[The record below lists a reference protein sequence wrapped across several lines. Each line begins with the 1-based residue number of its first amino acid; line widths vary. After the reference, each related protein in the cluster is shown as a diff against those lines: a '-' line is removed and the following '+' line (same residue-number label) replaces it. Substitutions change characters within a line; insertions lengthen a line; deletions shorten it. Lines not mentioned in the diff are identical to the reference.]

1 LHGGSSIGGVQRSV
15 LLAAAALA
23 VASGAAAVAFAVEGG
38 AGAPASV
45 DRPPATDSA
54 EGEAT
59 VTPAEAAPEPPP
71 SAADPEPAPIFPATT
86 RAGLPELQAAVGRGH
101 QPWLVDPAAVAES
114 YLRSF
119 GLDPVLGP
127 YRPSGTADSE
137 IAYHADAPDEDPQV
151 ASVEGIVLFHRLV
164 GGSIFYVVG
173 QRSERMTVTAGP
185 VGSTLSLDVASEA
198 GGKVSA
204 YAFPGPPYTDWAAHA
219 SARLGSGQA
228 TTLTLELGPGRS
240 SVLVRVLHLAADG
253 VESVAEVRLEPRT

>member
-1 LHGGSSIGGVQRSV
+1 VQRSV

-23 VASGAAAVAFAVEGG
+23 VASGAVGVAFAVEGG
-38 AGAPASV
+38 AGAPASA
-45 DRPPATDSA
+45 DHPPATDSA
-54 EGEAT
+54 GEAT
-59 VTPAEAAPEPPP
+59 VTPAEAAPEPRPA
-71 SAADPEPAPIFPATT
+71 AADSEPASIFPATT
-86 RAGLPELQAAVGRGH
+86 RAGLRELQAAVGRGH
-101 QPWLVDPAAVAES
+101 QPWLVDPATVAES

-127 YRPSGTADSE
+127 YRPSGTAGGE

-151 ASVEGIVLFHRLV
+151 ASVEGIVLLHRLG

-173 QRSERMTVTAGP
+173 QRSERMTVTPGP

-204 YAFPGPPYTDWAAHA
+204 YAFPGPPYTDWAAHD
-219 SARLGSGQA
+219 STRLGAGQA
-228 TTLTLELGPGRS
+228 STLTLELGPRWS